1 MLRKLN
7 VILVI
12 GRRVFNKQK
21 TEKDELNLPETTVW
35 WSEKEG
41 LQAERRWRGGFDGGL
56 TQETAAL
63 FRFENLE
70 LTGFIS

>member
-12 GRRVFNKQK
+12 GRRVFNKRK
-21 TEKDELNLPETTVW
+21 TEKEELSIPENTVW

-41 LQAERRWRGGFDGGL
+41 LQAERRGRGGFDGGL

-63 FRFENLE
+63 LCFENLE

>member
-1 MLRKLN
+1 MLWKLN

-12 GRRVFNKQK
+12 GRRVFNKR
-21 TEKDELNLPETTVW
+21 NLPETTVW

-41 LQAERRWRGGFDGGL
+41 LQAERRGRGGFDRGL
-56 TQETAAL
+56 TQEETAAL
-63 FRFENLE
+63 FCFENLE